1 MPLEIC
7 FTTEAKA
14 DLDELRSYLEPLS
27 PRGLV
32 RVSLAIEAQIK
43 MIADFPASGRPS
55 PRQDVREA
63 IEPKYGFLIPYMV
76 LGDKLHILRVYRAKR
91 QPLRYEFLPS
101 PEDV

>member
-7 FTTEAKA
+7 LTTEAKA
-14 DLDELRSYLEPLS
+14 DLDELRDYLKPLS
-27 PRGLV
+27 PRGLIK
-32 RVSLAIEAQIK
+32 VSLAIESQIK
-43 MIADFPASGRPS
+43 VIADFPASGRLS

-76 LGDKLHILRVYRAKR
+76 LGDKLHVLRVYRAKR

>member
-27 PRGLV
+27 ARGLV

-55 PRQDVREA
+55 LRQDVCEA

-76 LGDKLHILRVYRAKR
+76 LGDKLHIQIAYIARLSR
-91 QPLRYEFLPS
+91 QTATIAL
-101 PEDV
+101 